1 MEQHPIFFL
10 NEMVKALGLTT
21 WARYPGADLNYTH
34 VLYTWLVMAILI
46 GSAAIFAKGVQFLPK
61 KGQNVF
67 EVIIETLENFMVG
80 ITGPEGKAFFPY
92 IATVFLFILVSNLI
106 GLAPGFFSPT
116 ASLNTTLAL
125 ALCTFVYTHV
135 LGVQHHGV
143 KYIKHFMGPVWWLSP
158 LMLPIELIGHLARVM
173 SLSIRLFG
181 NIFGKET
188 VLGILFMLA
197 GLYLAP
203 LPILF
208 LGILVSFIQA
218 LVFTL
223 LSIIYFVGAMEH
235 AH

>member
-1 MEQHPIFFL
+1 MEHPIFFIDATL
-10 NEMVKALGLTT
+10 SAIGLEHF
-21 WARYPGADLNYTH
+21 AHHYSHVTH
-34 VLYTWLVMAILI
+34 AWLIMLLLIVSAILF
-46 GSAAIFAKGVQFLPK
+46 GKGVQLLPK

-67 EVIIETLENFMVG
+67 EVIIGGLEDFTVD
-80 ITGPEGKAFFPY
+80 ITGPEGKFFFPY

-106 GLAPGFFSPT
+106 GLVPGFFSPT
-116 ASLNTTLAL
+116 ANLNTTLAL
-125 ALCTFVYTHV
+125 ALCTFVLTHII
-135 LGVQHHGV
+135 GIKCHGA
-143 KYIKHFMGPVWWLSP
+143 KYIKHFLGPVWWLAP
-158 LMLPIELIGHLARVM
+158 LMFILEMIGHLARVM

-188 VLGILFMLA
+188 VLGIFFMLA

-223 LSIIYFVGAMEH
+223 LSIIYFTGAMEE

>member
-1 MEQHPIFFL
+1 MEHPIFFI
-10 NEMVKALGLTT
+10 
-21 WARYPGADLNYTH
+21 D
-34 VLYTWLVMAILI
+34 AILSAI
-46 GSAAIFAKGVQFLPK
+46 GLEHFAHHYSHMTHMWFIMLILIISGVLFGRGVKLLPK

-67 EVIIETLENFMVG
+67 EVIVGGLEDFMVE
-80 ITGPEGKAFFPY
+80 ITGPEGRFFFPY
-92 IATVFLFILVSNLI
+92 IATIFFFILVSNLI
-106 GLAPGFFSPT
+106 GLVPGFFSPT
-116 ASLNTTLAL
+116 ANLNTTLAL
-125 ALCTFVYTHV
+125 ALCTFVLTHII
-135 LGVQHHGV
+135 GIKFHGT
-143 KYIKHFMGPVWWLSP
+143 KYIKHFLGPVWWLAP
-158 LMLPIELIGHLARVM
+158 LMFILEMIGHFARVM

-188 VLGILFMLA
+188 VLAIFFMLA

-223 LSIIYFVGAMEH
+223 LSIIYFAGAMEE

>member
-1 MEQHPIFFL
+1 MGHHFFFL
-10 NEMVKALGLTT
+10 NEILAAMGLEHF
-21 WARYPGADLNYTH
+21 AHDYTH
-34 VLYTWLVMAILI
+34 VIHSWLVMLILIVGAIL
-46 GSAAIFAKGVQFLPK
+46 FTRGVQLLPR
-61 KGQNVF
+61 KGQNVL
-67 EVIIETLENFMVG
+67 EVIIGGLENFMVD
-80 ITGPEGKAFFPY
+80 ITGPEGRFFFPF
-92 IATVFLFILVSNLI
+92 IATIFLYILISNLI
-106 GLAPGFFSPT
+106 GLVPGFFSPT
-116 ASLNTTLAL
+116 ANLNTTLSM
-125 ALCTFVYTHV
+125 ALCTFVVTHII
-135 LGVQHHGV
+135 GFKFHGA
-143 KYIKHFMGPVWWLSP
+143 KYIKHFLGPVWWLAP
-158 LMLPIELIGHLARVM
+158 LMFPIELIGHLARIM

-223 LSIIYFVGAMEH
+223 LSIIYFVGAMEE